1 MAKETSKEPE
11 APDEAEAPLPTMPAA
26 GHVALALGI
35 QGAAADPDVARR
47 TAELLTKQSRMI
59 DVQMEHLHEQRLLQ
73 MSHLRMRRWEEWSHL
88 TLRALGACL
97 GIALAVALVV
107 AVWQARQDNAV
118 VITPFSAPPD
128 LAATGLSGEV
138 LASHLLD
145 HLAELQART
154 DSARAPDTFRHAG
167 GEEIKVDIPETGIS
181 IGEVLKLLR
190 GWLGHETRISGDVA
204 HTPGG
209 LTVTSRVGEA
219 PGRSFTGPPSAVDDL
234 MMRAAEAVY
243 AQTQPYRYG
252 VYLARQGRS
261 AEALQLYQT
270 LARDGDPR
278 ERAWAYIGWGSSA
291 PDMRARPGLVRRGLA
306 LNPNLAP
313 GWIILAEY
321 EAMLGHD
328 EAALQALQRASR
340 LLSEAGA
347 GGTAPKAAAQ
357 NRLAVKA
364 RSAELAADYAQA
376 ARSWSDAAGEPGQHS
391 IGAEAG
397 VREAIDLALNHD
409 LSILDD
415 PARWKDAGPTTFGP
429 FLQALAE
436 IARAVATD
444 DWSKTAATLDGIE
457 QDAQAMGTDA
467 YRPIFWMTQVHPWR
481 AYALARTGRA
491 AEAGAVIGETP
502 VDCYACL
509 RARGLV
515 AMTSG
520 DRTTAGAWLEKA
532 TAAAP
537 SLPFAWLDRAR
548 LALAAGDAPRA
559 LGLATQARRW
569 GPQWA
574 DAAVVQ
580 GEALGRLGRCAKAGR
595 AFDDAARLAPRWAH
609 ARPAGFVCSE
619 GRVQPGPR
627 QGG

>member
-1 MAKETSKEPE
+1 MAKETAKEPE
-11 APDEAEAPLPTMPAA
+11 APEEAELPLPTMPAA
-26 GHVALALGI
+26 GHLALGLGI
-35 QGAAADPDVARR
+35 QSAGADPGVAHR
-47 TAELLTKQSRMI
+47 TAELLTKQSHML

-73 MSHLRMRRWEEWSHL
+73 MSHLRMRRLEEWSHL
-88 TLRALGACL
+88 ILRGLGACL
-97 GIALAVALVV
+97 GVAFAIALVV

-128 LAATGLSGEV
+128 LAAAGLSGEV
-138 LASHLLD
+138 LASHFLD
-145 HLAELQART
+145 HLAELQERT

-167 GEEIKVDIPETGIS
+167 GEEIKVEIPETGVS

-204 HTPGG
+204 HTPDG

-219 PGRSFTGPPSAVDDL
+219 PGRSFTGPPGTVDDL
-234 MMRAAEAVY
+234 LMRAAEAVY

-261 AEALQLYQT
+261 AEALQVYQN

-291 PDMRARPGLVRRGLA
+291 PDLRARPVLVRRGLA
-306 LNPNLAP
+306 LNPHLAP
-313 GWIILAEY
+313 GWTVLAEQ
-321 EAMLGHD
+321 EGMLGHD
-328 EAALQALQRASR
+328 QAALEALQRAGR

-347 GGTAPKAAAQ
+347 GGTSPKAAAQ

-364 RSAELAADYAQA
+364 RTAELSADYAQA
-376 ARSWSDAAGEPGQHS
+376 AKYWAEAAGEPGQHS

-409 LSILDD
+409 LSTLDD
-415 PARWKDAGPTTFGP
+415 PARWKNAGPTTFGP

-436 IARAVATD
+436 IARAVSTD
-444 DWSKTAATLDGIE
+444 DWSKTAATLDAIE
-457 QDAQAMGTDA
+457 QDAQALGTDV

-481 AYALARTGRA
+481 AYALARTGHT
-491 AEAGAVIGETP
+491 AEAATVISETP
-502 VDCYACL
+502 ADCYACL
-509 RARGLV
+509 RARGLI

-520 DRTTAGAWLEKA
+520 DRAAAAWLDKA
-532 TAAAP
+532 TATAP

-548 LALAAGDAPRA
+548 LALASGD
-559 LGLATQARRW
+559 ATQALGFTARARKW
-569 GPQWA
+569 GPRWA
-574 DAAVVQ
+574 DAAVVE
-580 GEALGRLGRCAKAGR
+580 GLAMGRLGRCAKADN
-595 AFDDAARLAPRWAH
+595 AFAEAARLAPRWTH
-609 ARPAGFVCSE
+609 ARPSGFVCKS
-619 GRVQPGPR
+619 R
-627 QGG
+627 